1 MQCILRNYEL
11 KKLLFYFNS
20 FKTYFNK
27 NSDRMQI
34 HTFQNI
40 FQALKKLNYISVLVI
55 FDEFF
60 ALLETS

>member
-1 MQCILRNYEL
+1 
-11 KKLLFYFNS
+11 
-20 FKTYFNK
+20 
-27 NSDRMQI
+27 MQI

-55 FDEFF
+55 LDEFF